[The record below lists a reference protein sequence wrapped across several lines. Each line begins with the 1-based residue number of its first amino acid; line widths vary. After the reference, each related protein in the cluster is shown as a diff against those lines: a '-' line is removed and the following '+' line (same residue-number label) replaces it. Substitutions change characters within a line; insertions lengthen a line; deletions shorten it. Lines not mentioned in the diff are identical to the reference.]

1 MGLPMSEAI
10 RPIRSRPIG
19 CGLGF
24 SVEFE
29 VTPSP
34 GPVVALS
41 ATWAPHPPQG
51 RDMRRT
57 LERYRAARS
66 AFLAVVQRKTGAPQ
80 ITVMEVAP

>member
-1 MGLPMSEAI
+1 MPEAI
-10 RPIRSRPIG
+10 RPIRSKAIS

-29 VTPSP
+29 VTPRP

-51 RDMRRT
+51 RALRRT
-57 LERYRAARS
+57 ADRYRAARAS
-66 AFLAVVQRKTGAPQ
+66 FIADVQRKTGAAG

>member
-1 MGLPMSEAI
+1 MADQV
-10 RPIRSRPIG
+10 IRSKPIG

-34 GPVVALS
+34 GPVVALR

-66 AFLAVVQRKTGAPQ
+66 AFLADAQRKTGAAS
-80 ITVMEVAP
+80 ISTLEVTHDET